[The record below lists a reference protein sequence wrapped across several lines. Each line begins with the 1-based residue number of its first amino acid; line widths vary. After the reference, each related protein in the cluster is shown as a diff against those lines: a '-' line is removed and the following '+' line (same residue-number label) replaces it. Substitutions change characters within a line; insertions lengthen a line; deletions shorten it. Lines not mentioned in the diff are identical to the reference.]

1 METKMKEYFYE
12 AVEIFEPDAQP
23 GAEPALDQTEYI
35 DPIERV
41 RLWLIDHG
49 ITDFEEQKPI
59 LHRAFQDLE
68 DPGPTG

>member
-1 METKMKEYFYE
+1 MKEYFYE

-23 GAEPALDQTEYI
+23 DTDATLSQTDYI
-35 DPIERV
+35 DPIERI
-41 RLWLIDHG
+41 RLELIAHG
-49 ITDFEEQKPI
+49 ITDPEQQKPI

>member
-12 AVEIFEPDAQP
+12 AVEIFEPGAQP
-23 GAEPALDQTEYI
+23 ETDVALDQTRHI
-35 DPIERV
+35 DPIECV